1 MTVTYHAGRRIQ
13 GTQADFDGTPA
24 VSGGWKEVGR
34 TTLGS
39 AGDTIDVTSLPD
51 KRYYMVLTDIIA
63 SGTVGIRHRLGNSSI
78 DTGSNYAIR
87 SSYNGGADGSWASQD
102 YMYGSAGSTSVGMFN
117 IEYIANKSDKEKLQ
131 QNWNLVNSATGAGT
145 APNRSEN
152 VGKWANTSNVID
164 TLRQYNA
171 LGGDFNTGSEVVVLG
186 WDPADTHTTNFWEEL
201 ASVEL
206 GSAGDVVDSGT
217 ITAKKYLWVQAHT
230 TGTGGD
236 NRHSFQF
243 NADTGNNYGY
253 RNSENGGTDSTGSS
267 QNSVYYNDGSA
278 NAGGCFINMFIINN
292 SANEKLTTGHL
303 IKASTT
309 GAGTAPFRAEQ
320 VGKWANTSSQITSI
334 QLNNTNG
341 GSFDTGSIMKVWG
354 SN

>member
-131 QNWNLVNSATGAGT
+131 QNWNLVNSATGA
-145 APNRSEN
+145 
-152 VGKWANTSNVID
+152 
-164 TLRQYNA
+164 
-171 LGGDFNTGSEVVVLG
+171 
-186 WDPADTHTTNFWEEL
+186 
-201 ASVEL
+201 
-206 GSAGDVVDSGT
+206 
-217 ITAKKYLWVQAHT
+217 
-230 TGTGGD
+230 
-236 NRHSFQF
+236 
-243 NADTGNNYGY
+243 
-253 RNSENGGTDSTGSS
+253 
-267 QNSVYYNDGSA
+267 
-278 NAGGCFINMFIINN
+278 
-292 SANEKLTTGHL
+292 
-303 IKASTT
+303 
-309 GAGTAPFRAEQ
+309 
-320 VGKWANTSSQITSI
+320 
-334 QLNNTNG
+334 
-341 GSFDTGSIMKVWG
+341 
-354 SN
+354 